1 MFFYEFF
8 CNEDF
13 CNFGN
18 LFKNFTKFILNV
30 TVDLLIP
37 NLSPSLKNHRCLWNT
52 HPCLYKAILMFLFCL
67 CKIVSYSCIIGMASW
82 QRFSLSTLPFHSS
95 LLLFMCSSYSF
106 TIFIHH
112 DFINSS
118 LTSSSLFRFFLSS
131 FFSFFIWSL
140 RTCKQK
146 KTSLMKTFISKNKM
160 NASNFILEWCHTTIK

>member
-82 QRFSLSTLPFHSS
+82 QRFVNSTVSFLAFTLHVLFVLFHNLHTSWLYQF
-95 LLLFMCSSYSF
+95 LLNLIFAISFLFK
-106 TIFIHH
+106 
-112 DFINSS
+112 
-118 LTSSSLFRFFLSS
+118 LFFLV
-131 FFSFFIWSL
+131 FHLVITNL
-140 RTCKQK
+140 
-146 KTSLMKTFISKNKM
+146 
-160 NASNFILEWCHTTIK
+160 